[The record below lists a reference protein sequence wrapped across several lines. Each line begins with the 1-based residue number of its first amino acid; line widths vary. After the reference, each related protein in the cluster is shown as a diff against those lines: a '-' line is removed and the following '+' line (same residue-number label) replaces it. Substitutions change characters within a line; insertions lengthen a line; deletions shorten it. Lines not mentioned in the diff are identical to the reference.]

1 MQTSISDCQD
11 VIYDEYKCYQ
21 YAPPHPPLEQPSG
34 CCYCLTVYAL
44 RINTAMSS
52 FIYEHVIKACDD
64 LTVIVKNSLLKQ
76 GVLKRAMSDKQIDQL
91 NVSVRVLVL
100 ESLLAH
106 AVQPF
111 SSVSIAKRVN
121 FYNDDNPESVGLSF
135 RMHVEKVYPTLCLLG
150 YLRRHKKGYYDRA
163 LKRGKREL
171 FTLTDKLIEFCLPRD
186 LPRDELAK
194 QLSWSH
200 ELLVQNDTIPQRH
213 PVQISQKDPK
223 TKERRVVSVIRN
235 ANTFEMFERLKTI
248 NNRLEKTWIDLDL
261 SDSQWKTIRNGWI
274 DSRGDHQSLKLH
286 KRRLYRIFHD
296 EQLRTGGRFYG
307 GWWQEIPSQF
317 RRSIVMDGKAT
328 VECDFSNMNP
338 SLLYAR
344 VGLPCPPD
352 AYAPIAGD
360 QHRKLFKKAF
370 NAMLNA
376 PPEMDQPPRDLNLSS
391 LNMSWREVVERVKTF
406 HEPIAHF
413 FFKSAGMWLMR
424 EDSELAESVML
435 KFDEMGYACLPV
447 HDSFILH
454 HGLEEDLLHTMTS
467 VFCRRYGIEPAIK
480 IRRRIAQAADDNHDL
495 LPLNVDEILEK
506 LDTPQDHR
514 LEAFRALGLRS
525 TSVVR

>member
-1 MQTSISDCQD
+1 MNV
-11 VIYDEYKCYQ
+11 VIV
-21 YAPPHPPLEQPSG
+21 
-34 CCYCLTVYAL
+34 LTYRL
-44 RINTAMSS
+44 FGINTAMSS
-52 FIYEHVIKACDD
+52 FIYQHVIKACDD
-64 LTVIVKNSLLKQ
+64 LTVVVKNSLFEQ
-76 GVLKRAMSDKQIDQL
+76 GVLTRAMSDKQIDQL
-91 NVSVRVLVL
+91 SVSVRVLVL

-111 SSVSIAKRVN
+111 SPVSIAKKVS

-135 RMHVEKVYPTLCLLG
+135 RMHVEKVYPTLCLHG
-150 YLRRHKKGYYDRA
+150 YLRRHKKGFYDRA

-171 FTLTDKLIEFCLPRD
+171 FTLTDKLLEFCLPRD
-186 LPRDELAK
+186 LPRDEFSK
-194 QLSWSH
+194 QFSWSH
-200 ELLVQNDTIPQRH
+200 ELLVQTDTIPNRH
-213 PVQISQKDPK
+213 PVQMSQKDPK

-235 ANTFEMFERLKTI
+235 AKTAEMFEHLEVI
-248 NNRLEKTWIDLDL
+248 NRRLERTWIDLDL
-261 SDSQWKTIRNGWI
+261 PDSEWRNLRNGWL

-286 KRRLYRIFHD
+286 KRRIYRIFHD

-307 GWWQEIPSQF
+307 GWWQEIPSRF
-317 RRSIVMDGKAT
+317 RRSILMDGKGT

-360 QHRKLFKKAF
+360 QHRELFKKAF

-376 PPEMDQPPRDLNLSS
+376 DSKMNQPPRDLDLSS
-391 LNMSWREVVERVKTF
+391 LNMNWRDIVERVLAF
-406 HEPIAHF
+406 HEPIAEF
-413 FFKSAGMWLMR
+413 FFSSAGMWLMR

-447 HDSFILH
+447 HDSFIVH
-454 HGLEEDLLHTMTS
+454 HGLEEDLLDAMTS
-467 VFCRRYGIEPAIK
+467 VFCSRYGIEPAIK
-480 IRRRIAQAADDNHDL
+480 IRGKIAQAADDNHDL
-495 LPLNVDEILEK
+495 LPLDIDEILEA

-514 LEAFRALGLRS
+514 LEAFRTLAHRSALL
-525 TSVVR
+525 VH

>member
-1 MQTSISDCQD
+1 
-11 VIYDEYKCYQ
+11 
-21 YAPPHPPLEQPSG
+21 
-34 CCYCLTVYAL
+34 
-44 RINTAMSS
+44 MSS
-52 FIYEHVIKACDD
+52 LIYQHVSKACDE
-64 LTVIVKNSLLKQ
+64 LAVIVKHSLFKQ
-76 GVLKRAMSDKQIDQL
+76 GVLTRAMSDTQIDQL
-91 NVSVRVLVL
+91 SASVRMLVI

-111 SSVSIAKRVN
+111 TPVSIAKRVN

-150 YLRRHKKGYYDRA
+150 YLRRHKKGFYDRA

-171 FTLTDKLIEFCLPRD
+171 FTLTDKLLEFCLPRD
-186 LPRDELAK
+186 LPRDEFSK

-200 ELLVQNDTIPQRH
+200 ELLVQADTIPQRH

-223 TKERRVVSVIRN
+223 TDERKVAAVIQN
-235 ANTFEMFERLKTI
+235 AKTFEIFERLKTV
-248 NNRLEKTWIDLDL
+248 NNRFEKTWVDLDL
-261 SDSQWKTIRNGWI
+261 SDSEWKTICNGWI

-317 RRSIVMDGKAT
+317 RRSILMDGKAT

-360 QHRKLFKKAF
+360 QHRESFKKAF

-376 PPEMDQPPRDLNLSS
+376 DSKMKQPPRDLDLSS
-391 LNMSWREVVERVKTF
+391 LNMSWREVVERVRAF
-406 HEPIAHF
+406 HEPIAEF
-413 FFKSAGMWLMR
+413 FFSSAGMWLMR

-447 HDSFILH
+447 HDSFIVH
-454 HGLEEDLLHTMTS
+454 HGLEKDLLDAMTS
-467 VFCRRYGIEPAIK
+467 AFSTRYGIEPAIK
-480 IRRRIAQAADDNHDL
+480 ITKRTMQATEDNHL
-495 LPLNVDEILEK
+495 FLPLDVDEILEA

-514 LEAFRALGLRS
+514 LEAFRALSERPI
-525 TSVVR
+525 SVLH